1 MILVVEFPVDAFF
14 LFLVFVLNLVVIVI
28 YFGHVFE
35 ILFVVFIKLALARV
49 LIGVVVVVVELF
61 VVVGVSEYV
70 GARVSKHNVVLI
82 VHVKRV
88 VILQAFVLAERAVSV
103 ETVCVRRVGKV
114 LLFIWVFLLVA
125 LLVLL
130 SLPGVL
136 LRILD
141 FYADFEFV
149 VPALPVDRFVFL
161 FLVFVHYF
169 LLDLVVDLIFKLRIL
184 GNIFS
189 GLMSLFTFLT

>member
-1 MILVVEFPVDAFF
+1 M
-14 LFLVFVLNLVVIVI
+14 
-28 YFGHVFE
+28 
-35 ILFVVFIKLALARV
+35 
-49 LIGVVVVVVELF
+49 
-61 VVVGVSEYV
+61 
-70 GARVSKHNVVLI
+70 VLI

-88 VILQAFVLAERAVSV
+88 VILQAFVLAKRAVSV
-103 ETVCVRRVGKV
+103 ETVRVRRVGKV

-141 FYADFEFV
+141 LYADFEFV